1 MQAKNK
7 GILQMLLCA
16 LLWSMAGVM
25 FKYIP
30 WHPMTIAG
38 ARAFFA
44 GVTVLVY
51 IRLRRL
57 PFILNRQTLLTGT
70 AMCLCCT
77 LFVLGNKMTTAANAI
92 VLQYTAPVFL
102 LLFSVV
108 FLHKKFRRMDV
119 AAVLFTLLGIALF
132 FFDQMDAGKLAGNLV
147 SIAAGAAMGLM
158 YMCMGEAKGAER
170 FSSILICE
178 ILSSLIGLPFFPAG
192 SMDFSFLPVFLIVVL
207 GIFQLGLPY
216 ILYALASESC
226 PALACSLIAAL
237 EPLLNPLW
245 VLLFFGE
252 VPGIFALLGGSVVIA
267 TITLWCILG
276 DRKKA
281 ETEHGATGEPAGK
294 SE

>member
-30 WHPMTIAG
+30 WHPLAIAG
-38 ARAFFA
+38 IRAFVA
-44 GVTVLVY
+44 GLTVLVY
-51 IRLRRL
+51 ILARRL
-57 PFILNRQTLLTGT
+57 PFIINRQTLLTGF
-70 AMCLCCT
+70 AMCATCT
-77 LFVLGNKMTTAANAI
+77 LFVVGNKLTTAANAI

-102 LLFSVV
+102 LLFSAV
-108 FLHKKFRRMDV
+108 FLHKRFRRADV
-119 AAVLFTLLGIALF
+119 VTVLVTLFGIALF
-132 FFDQMDAGKLAGNLV
+132 FFDQMDAGQLAGNLI

-158 YMCMGEAKGAER
+158 YMCMGEARPAER
-170 FSSILICE
+170 FSSILLCE
-178 ILSSLIGLPFFPAG
+178 IFTSVIGIPFFGAG
-192 SMDFSFLPVFLIVVL
+192 STDLSFTPVALIIIL

-226 PALACSLIAAL
+226 PALACSLLAAL

-252 VPGIFALLGGSVVIA
+252 VPGVYALLGGSVVIV

-276 DRKKA
+276 ERKKA
-281 ETEHGATGEPAGK
+281 KETA
-294 SE
+294 

>member
-30 WHPMTIAG
+30 WHPMAIAG
-38 ARAFFA
+38 ARALFA
-44 GVTVLVY
+44 GITVLVY

-57 PFILNRQTLLTGT
+57 PFIVNRQTLLTGT

-102 LLFSVV
+102 LLFSAL

-119 AAVLFTLLGIALF
+119 AAVLFTLFGIALF

-147 SIAAGAAMGLM
+147 SVAAGAAMGLM
-158 YMCMGEAKGAER
+158 YMCMGEAEGAER
-170 FSSILICE
+170 YSSILICE
-178 ILSSLIGLPFFPAG
+178 ILTCLIGLPFFPAG
-192 SMDFSFLPVFLIVVL
+192 SMDFSFVPVLLIIVL
-207 GIFQLGLPY
+207 GVFQLGLPY
-216 ILYALASESC
+216 ILYAMASESC

-245 VLLFFGE
+245 VLLIYGE
-252 VPGIFALLGGSVVIA
+252 KPGVFALLGGSVVIV
-267 TITLWCILG
+267 TITLWCIRG
-276 DRKKA
+276 ERDK
-281 ETEHGATGEPAGK
+281 TEAA
-294 SE
+294 